1 MDKVF
6 FRLVVHPARA
16 GRPAQPH
23 RIHLQEDGGRALQ
36 GQRTEIGK
44 VRCGVVQN
52 T

>member
-1 MDKVF
+1 MDKVY

-16 GRPAQPH
+16 GRSAQPH
-23 RIHLQEDGGRALQ
+23 RIHLQEDGGGALQ
-36 GQRTEIGK
+36 GRRTEIGK